1 MIASAK
7 RPLGLKQD
15 FPVSDT
21 VLAKLDYIAAFD
33 LEGDREFAKVARQL
47 KSGGAALELK
57 RFLALPL
64 LYPDDDATSYA
75 PSLPLDSL
83 WHAFILNTP
92 RYREF
97 CDSVYGK
104 YLDHVPG
111 KSRHETERRVFKGPM
126 QFTVER
132 ILGAFDD
139 VNKRFWRRITFCGP
153 CLIARK
159 R

>member
-1 MIASAK
+1 MTATAE

-15 FPVSDT
+15 FEVSEN
-21 VLAKLDYIAAFD
+21 VLATLRYIAAFD
-33 LEGDREFAKVARQL
+33 LEGDREIAKVARRF
-47 KSGGAALELK
+47 KHGGATLELK

-64 LYPDDDATSYA
+64 LYPAESETSFV
-75 PSLPLDSL
+75 PSLAVDSL

-97 CDSVYGK
+97 CERVYGK

-111 KSRHETERRVFKGPM
+111 KSRHETEQRVFAGPM
-126 QFTVER
+126 QFTVESLDR
-132 ILGAFDD
+132 AFEG
-139 VNKRFWRRITFCGP
+139 VARRFWRKITFCGP
-153 CLIARK
+153 CLLFHK